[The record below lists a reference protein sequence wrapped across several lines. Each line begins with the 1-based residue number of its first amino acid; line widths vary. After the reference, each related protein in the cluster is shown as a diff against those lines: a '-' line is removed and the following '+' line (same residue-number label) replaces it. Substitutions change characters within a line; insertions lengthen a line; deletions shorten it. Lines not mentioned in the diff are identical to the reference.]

1 MAISNNKKQIQP
13 KWPLEIDASVGP
25 YKSVDNVAA
34 SLKQNFIFL
43 LLTNPG
49 EWPMNPD
56 LGVGL
61 SRYLFNDIN
70 SLQLSDIKSNITSQL
85 AKYLQDIVLIDA
97 QFVAT
102 NESQDRNLAYLTV
115 SFAIRNLG
123 IEEQIII
130 QTNIYEQVLTVV
142 KKFMGGAENAVKVDP
157 GTFAA
162 LSRAVSRQNSTGL
175 TSHINGL
182 LN

>member
-123 IEEQIII
+123 VEEQIII
-130 QTNIYEQVLTVV
+130 QVNTREQVLEAV

>member
-25 YKSVDNVAA
+25 YKSVDNVAS
-34 SLKQNFIFL
+34 SLKQNFVFL

-61 SRYLFNDIN
+61 SRYLFQDIE
-70 SLQLSDIKSNITSQL
+70 SLQLSDIKSNISSQL

-102 NESQDRNLAYLTV
+102 SESQDRNLAYLTV
-115 SFAIRNLG
+115 SFGIRNLG
-123 IEEQIII
+123 VEEQVII
-130 QTNIYEQVLTVV
+130 QVDTTNQVLEAVR
-142 KKFMGGAENAVKVDP
+142 KFAGGAENAVKIKP
-157 GTFAA
+157 GTFGA
-162 LSRAVSRQNSTGL
+162 LSRAMSRRNSTGL
-175 TSHINGL
+175 TSYIDGL
-182 LN
+182 VN